1 MAKQGPT
8 PPNRSKVLYENL
20 FGGHDRDSALEII
33 ASGIVTV
40 VTHVES
46 LLADAQ
52 LLAESK
58 RYERAEFLAATA
70 REEMGKLYI
79 LVDMCRLNLAKHE
92 SILRALCKAFYQ
104 HEVKHAYFELSAKS
118 YPGITNLAEVKQAFE
133 HETRRWWP
141 SDYESGEPDMPHD
154 TYFYREANL
163 YVDFEDYGKVW
174 SIPEMPAKALSFD
187 GNLFGANPVEA
198 AQEAL
203 QKIEDTQ
210 ALALLDAN
218 RLAILNSYFSRQLIN
233 ENTGTDDLRALY
245 GSVAA
250 DLVSQ
255 FGVDI
260 EAFKTSE
267 VRNWPLYPFL

>member
-33 ASGIVTV
+33 ASGIATI
-40 VTHVES
+40 VTHVEP

-79 LVDMCRLNLAKHE
+79 LVDMCRLNLAKHA

-118 YPGITNLAEVKQAFE
+118 YPGITNLAEVKA
-133 HETRRWWP
+133 
-141 SDYESGEPDMPHD
+141 S
-154 TYFYREANL
+154 
-163 YVDFEDYGKVW
+163 
-174 SIPEMPAKALSFD
+174 
-187 GNLFGANPVEA
+187 
-198 AQEAL
+198 
-203 QKIEDTQ
+203 
-210 ALALLDAN
+210 
-218 RLAILNSYFSRQLIN
+218 
-233 ENTGTDDLRALY
+233 LRAR
-245 GSVAA
+245 
-250 DLVSQ
+250 DPPLV
-255 FGVDI
+255 
-260 EAFKTSE
+260 
-267 VRNWPLYPFL
+267 P